1 MNYRA
6 TIHTME
12 IEPVLRYPDEVRS
25 WISKAYDANC
35 PCISQLYPGRY
46 GSMPRAIIN
55 PHRLHA
61 TPDGKYSFTYVGLRE
76 HLENMQSVCELLDM
90 EGYIIRRMDVCLD
103 ADAPYAQTQKMT
115 RLIALLLGERF
126 SAENRDIS
134 TDPLSFEPKTLRLD
148 NTGTYSDGRRREW
161 TLQVEHYNREL
172 VNQIRYT
179 GEPIRNRF
187 ELRAKGAQAGY
198 KSSEHSIVTGWIE
211 RLEALSVD
219 DINSLC
225 QRLNEALVEECGR
238 YTALT
243 GSTGTNVNAYVRM
256 HLGDIYTRRQMVSL
270 FDMLG
275 FQDPEQHT
283 KDFIKRF
290 GAPFERFR
298 NRQIFDEISGMK
310 AALMGFI
317 GDE

>member
-1 MNYRA
+1 MNYSA

-55 PHRLHA
+55 PHRLHE
-61 TPDGKYSFTYVGLRE
+61 TPDGKYSFIYMGLRE
-76 HLENMQSVCELLDM
+76 HLENMQTVCEQLDM
-90 EGYIIRRMDVCLD
+90 EGYIIRRLDVCLD
-103 ADAPYAQTQKMT
+103 TDAPYAETQKMT
-115 RLIALLLGERF
+115 RLIALLLGVRF
-126 SAENRDIS
+126 GAENRYIS
-134 TDPLSFEPKTLRLD
+134 ADPITLEPKTLRLD
-148 NTGTYSDGRRREW
+148 NAGTCSDGRHREW
-161 TLQVEHYNREL
+161 TLQVEHYNRAL

-187 ELRAKGAQAGY
+187 ELRAKGTQAGY
-198 KSSEHSIVTGWIE
+198 RSSEHSIVTGWIE
-211 RLEALSVD
+211 RLDALSGD
-219 DINSLC
+219 DISDLG
-225 QRLNEALVEECGR
+225 QRLNEVLTEDCGRFTALV
-238 YTALT
+238 
-243 GSTGTNVNAYVRM
+243 GSTGTNINAYVRM
-256 HLGDIYTRRQMVSL
+256 HLSDIYTRKQMVSL

-275 FQDPEQHT
+275 FHDPEQHT
-283 KDFIKRF
+283 KDFIKHF
-290 GAPFERFR
+290 GATFERFR
-298 NRQIFDEISGMK
+298 NRQIFDEISSMK